1 MASEKK
7 KTHLKRKEKRWG
19 KKRLAMRVALTLQN
33 LVTSDLWESGTNE
46 ADGDKDGGG
55 GWERTI
61 KMKME
66 KS

>member
-1 MASEKK
+1 MKVS
-7 KTHLKRKEKRWG
+7 
-19 KKRLAMRVALTLQN
+19 LTLQN
-33 LVTSDLWESGTNE
+33 LVTSDLQESGTNE
-46 ADGDKDGGG
+46 VDGGQDGGG

>member
-1 MASEKK
+1 M
-7 KTHLKRKEKRWG
+7 G
-19 KKRLAMRVALTLQN
+19 KKRLAMKTALTLHN
-33 LVTSDLWESGTNE
+33 LVTSDLQESGTNE